1 MTALLIAQ
9 TDSTGQKV
17 TLIVFALVAVAAALA
32 LLTAWYWRVTDPA
45 LRNDEAR
52 GRGGR
57 RRPKKA
63 EPEPDPEPEPGG
75 MARARSGRPDSSQP
89 STDETRLL
97 KRSDILQPTEPQAEP
112 DVIDL
117 RAETAVAH
125 SRSGGPADDNTGE
138 LDVGHVGQP
147 LDQEDPKVSDS
158 AVLDIDAVEALEESP
173 AGAHDAGID
182 FDEWLALAEEES

>member
-45 LRNDEAR
+45 LRNGEAR
-52 GRGGR
+52 GQGGR
-57 RRPKKA
+57 RRPKEA
-63 EPEPDPEPEPGG
+63 EPEPTPDPGG
-75 MARARSGRPDSSQP
+75 AARTESVGTVGGEL
-89 STDETRLL
+89 STDDTRLL
-97 KRSDILQPTEPQAEP
+97 KRSDILPSTEPPVEP

-117 RAETAVAH
+117 RADPTVAGGRQD
-125 SRSGGPADDNTGE
+125 SGPADDVTGE
-138 LDVGHVGQP
+138 IEIGVIGQPSSRGVPVDPEHPVLDVDEV
-147 LDQEDPKVSDS
+147 E
-158 AVLDIDAVEALEESP
+158 AVETGP